1 MEATLINFNVPHG
14 IRHRFDEVCRA
25 SGRTRTSV
33 LVELMES
40 YVLTQGKVLADRHTE
55 NRKVDQTLSEIRQL
69 MGFKEFLAHQAR
81 KDEIARQTPSEP
93 EFDPLSFFATD
104 YDDDELE
111 ARYEAAVQAWLEE
124 YDE

>member
-40 YVLTQGKVLADRHTE
+40 YVLTQGKALADRHVE
-55 NRKVDQTLSEIRQL
+55 IRKVDQTLSEIRQL
-69 MGFKEFLAHQAR
+69 MGFKEFLAHQAS
-81 KDEIARQTPSEP
+81 KEQIARQKPANWNSV
-93 EFDPLSFFATD
+93 PLSILHDDETD
-104 YDDDELE
+104 EELWREFLTARESDDD
-111 ARYEAAVQAWLEE
+111 
-124 YDE
+124 

>member
-55 NRKVDQTLSEIRQL
+55 IRKVDQTLSEIRQL

-81 KDEIARQTPSEP
+81 KDEIAPQKPPEP
-93 EFDPLSFFATD
+93 EFSPLMFF
-104 YDDDELE
+104 DDAEEVEGYWTKYEEWLE
-111 ARYEAAVQAWLEE
+111 ADDFYG
-124 YDE
+124 